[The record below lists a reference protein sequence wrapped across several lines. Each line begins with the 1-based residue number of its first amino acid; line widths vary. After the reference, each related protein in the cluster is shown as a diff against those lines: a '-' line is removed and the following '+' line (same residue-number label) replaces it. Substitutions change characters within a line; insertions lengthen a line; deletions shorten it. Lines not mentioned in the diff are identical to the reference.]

1 MILHWQRNSMAK
13 IIFTSRYFKNPKRS
27 NVGKLVKYI
36 GTREGIEKLPNGID
50 NSSATKKQQ
59 KLIESIVKNFP
70 YSKKYLEYRD
80 YENASTKSNSTEF
93 IDTFIERNADR
104 TDELKALVSYIAE
117 RPGVEKLGKHGLFS
131 QTDDKI
137 NIDSVAEEV
146 SNHNGI
152 VWTHVISLKRED
164 AERLGYNNADKWKK
178 QVRKNMIE
186 IARAHNIQPSDLK
199 WYAAFHNTTHH
210 PHIHLL
216 VYSKSGQG
224 YLTNKGI
231 EAMRSAFAN
240 DIFRNEQYKL
250 FEMQTRYR
258 DELKDSF
265 NELLEEVLDDCNY
278 IFEPS
283 QHLFNLILELRK
295 QLDNCKGKKV
305 YGYLPKKTKVIV
317 NEILTELMKDENLSA
332 LYDKWNEINNEKLSL
347 YYDNKNKIIP
357 IEENKEFRSIKN
369 KIIQAVLKM
378 DCHIPYQKWNYT
390 DNGMI
395 LSSVVSLLAD
405 MFNASAK
412 KKFDNINNQI
422 DRKQLSKE
430 QEKRLA
436 HGLKDLS
443 SDGSYNNDYEEEQG
457 PKIFM

>member
-1 MILHWQRNSMAK
+1 MAK
-13 IIFTSRYFKNPKRS
+13 IIFTSRYFRNPKRS
-27 NVGKLVKYI
+27 NVGKLVKYM
-36 GTREGIEKLPNGID
+36 GTREGVEKLPNGID
-50 NSSATKKQQ
+50 NSPATKNQQ
-59 KLIESIVKNFP
+59 RLINSITKNYP
-70 YSKKYLEYRD
+70 ESKKYIEYAD
-80 YENASTKSNSTEF
+80 YKNNSTKANATEF

-104 TDELKALVSYIAE
+104 AEELNALVTYIAE

-137 NIDSVAEEV
+137 DLDKAADEV

-186 IARAHNIQPSDLK
+186 IAKAHNIQPSDLQ
-199 WYAAFHNTTHH
+199 WYAAFHNTMHH

-231 EAMRSAFAN
+231 KSMRSAFGN

-250 FEMQTRYR
+250 FEKQTEYR
-258 DELKDSF
+258 NKLKAEFD
-265 NELLEEVLDDCNY
+265 ELLENVLDDCNY
-278 IFEPS
+278 CFEPS
-283 QHLFNLILELRK
+283 PQLFNLILELRT
-295 QLDNCKGKKV
+295 QLDNCNGKKI
-305 YGYLPKKTKVIV
+305 YGYLPKRIKDTV
-317 NEILTELMKDENLSA
+317 NNILTELMKDENLSE
-332 LYDKWNEINNEKLSL
+332 LYAKWNEINNQKLSL
-347 YYDNKNKIIP
+347 YYDNKNKFIP
-357 IEENKEFRSIKN
+357 IEDNKEFQSVKN
-369 KIIQAVLKM
+369 KIIEAVLNM
-378 DCHIPYQKWNYT
+378 NCNIPYQKWNYT

-395 LSSVVSLLAD
+395 LSSVMSILAD
-405 MFNASAK
+405 MFNTSANK
-412 KKFDNINNQI
+412 RFDNLNNQV

-436 HGLKDLS
+436 HGLKDIS
-443 SDGSYNNDYEEEQG
+443 SDGSYNEDYEQEQPIG
-457 PKIFM
+457 LIM

>member
-1 MILHWQRNSMAK
+1 MAK

-27 NVGKLVKYI
+27 NVGKLVKYM
-36 GTREGIEKLPNGID
+36 GTREGVEKLPNGID
-50 NSSATKKQQ
+50 NSPATKKQQ
-59 KLIESIVKNFP
+59 TLINSITKNYP
-70 YSKKYLEYRD
+70 ESKKYLEYKD
-80 YENASTKSNSTEF
+80 CENNSTKSNATEF

-104 TDELKALVSYIAE
+104 AEELKALVSYIAE
-117 RPGVEKLGKHGLFS
+117 RPSVEKLGNHGLFS

-137 NIDSVAEEV
+137 NLDEVAEEI
-146 SNHNGI
+146 SNHKGI

-186 IARAHNIQPSDLK
+186 IAKAHNIQPSDLQ

-231 EAMRSAFAN
+231 ESMRSAFGN

-250 FEMQTRYR
+250 FKQQTEYR
-258 DELKDSF
+258 EELKDSF
-265 NELLEEVLDDCNY
+265 DELLEEVLDDCNY

-283 QHLFNLILELRK
+283 PQLFNLILELRK

-305 YGYLPKKTKVIV
+305 YGYLPKKTKDIV
-317 NEILTELMKDENLSA
+317 NEILKEMMKDENLSE
-332 LYDKWNEINNEKLSL
+332 LYSKWNEINNEKLSL
-347 YYDNKNKIIP
+347 YYDNKNKSIP
-357 IEENKEFRSIKN
+357 IEDNKEFRSIKN
-369 KIIQAVLKM
+369 KIIQAVLNM
-378 DCHIPYQKWNYT
+378 NCNIPYAKWNYT

-405 MFNASAK
+405 MFNMSAK
-412 KKFDNINNQI
+412 KRFNNLNNQI
-422 DRKQLSKE
+422 DKKQLSKE

-443 SDGSYNNDYEEEQG
+443 SDGRYDNDYEEKQG
-457 PKIFM
+457 FGILM

>member
-1 MILHWQRNSMAK
+1 MAK
-13 IIFTSRYFKNPKRS
+13 IIFTSRYFRNPKRS
-27 NVGKLVKYI
+27 NVGKLVKYM
-36 GTREGIEKLPNGID
+36 GTREGVEKLPNGID
-50 NSSATKKQQ
+50 NSPATKNQQ
-59 KLIESIVKNFP
+59 RLINSITKNYP
-70 YSKKYLEYRD
+70 ESKKYIEYAD
-80 YENASTKSNSTEF
+80 YKNNSTKANATEF

-104 TDELKALVSYIAE
+104 AEELNALVTYIAE

-137 NIDSVAEEV
+137 DLDKAADEV

-178 QVRKNMIE
+178 EVRKNMIE
-186 IARAHNIQPSDLK
+186 IAKAHNIQPSDLQ

-231 EAMRSAFAN
+231 ESMRSAFGN

-250 FEMQTRYR
+250 FKQQTEYR
-258 DELKDSF
+258 EKLKDEFDELID
-265 NELLEEVLDDCNY
+265 EVFDDCNY

-283 QHLFNLILELRK
+283 PKLFNLILELRK

-305 YGYLPKKTKVIV
+305 YGYLPKKTKDIV
-317 NEILTELMKDENLSA
+317 NEILKELIKDENLSE
-332 LYDKWNEINNEKLSL
+332 LYFKWNEINNEKLSL
-347 YYDNKNKIIP
+347 YYDNKNKTIP
-357 IEENKEFRSIKN
+357 IEDNKEFRSIKN
-369 KIIQAVLKM
+369 KIIQAVLNM
-378 DCHIPYQKWNYT
+378 DCKIPYAKWNYS

-405 MFNASAK
+405 MFNTSAK
-412 KKFDNINNQI
+412 KRFDNLNNQM
-422 DRKQLSKE
+422 DRKQLLKE

-436 HGLKDLS
+436 HGLKDMPS
-443 SDGSYNNDYEEEQG
+443 NENNNDNYKQEQTIG
-457 PKIFM
+457 LIM

>member
-1 MILHWQRNSMAK
+1 MAK

-27 NVGKLVKYI
+27 NVGKLVKYM
-36 GTREGIEKLPNGID
+36 GTREGVEKLPNGID
-50 NSSATKKQQ
+50 NSPATKKQQ
-59 KLIESIVKNFP
+59 TLINSITKNYP
-70 YSKKYLEYRD
+70 ESKKYLEYKD
-80 YENASTKSNSTEF
+80 YENNSTKSNATEF

-104 TDELKALVSYIAE
+104 AEELKTLVSYIAE
-117 RPGVEKLGKHGLFS
+117 RPSVEKLGKHGLFS

-137 NIDSVAEEV
+137 NLDEVAEEI

-186 IARAHNIQPSDLK
+186 IAKAHNIQLSDLQ

-231 EAMRSAFAN
+231 ESMRSAFGN

-250 FEMQTRYR
+250 FKQQTEYR
-258 DELKDSF
+258 EELKDSF
-265 NELLEEVLDDCNY
+265 DELLEEVLDDCNY

-283 QHLFNLILELRK
+283 PQLFNLILELRK

-305 YGYLPKKTKVIV
+305 YGYLPKKTKDIV
-317 NEILTELMKDENLSA
+317 NEILKELMKDENLSA
-332 LYDKWNEINNEKLSL
+332 LYNKWNEINNEKLSL
-347 YYDNKNKIIP
+347 YYDNKSKSIP
-357 IEENKEFRSIKN
+357 IEDNKEFRSIKN
-369 KIIQAVLKM
+369 KIIQAVLNM
-378 DCHIPYQKWNYT
+378 NCNIPYARWNYT

-395 LSSVVSLLAD
+395 LSSVVSILAD
-405 MFNASAK
+405 MFNTSARK
-412 KKFDNINNQI
+412 RFTNLNNQI
-422 DRKQLSKE
+422 DKKQLSKE

-443 SDGSYNNDYEEEQG
+443 SDGNYNEDYEDQQG
-457 PKIFM
+457 FGILM

>member
-1 MILHWQRNSMAK
+1 MAK
-13 IIFTSRYFKNPKRS
+13 IILTSRYFKNPKRS
-27 NVGKLVKYI
+27 NIGKLVKYM
-36 GTREGIEKLPNGID
+36 GTREGVEKLPNGID
-50 NSSATKKQQ
+50 NSPATKSQQ
-59 KLIESIVKNFP
+59 RLIISITKNYP
-70 YSKKYLEYRD
+70 QVKKYIEFSD
-80 YENASTKSNSTEF
+80 YINNSTKSNATEF

-104 TDELKALVSYIAE
+104 AEELKAIVSYIAE
-117 RPGVEKLGKHGLFS
+117 RPGVEKIGKHGLFS

-178 QVRKNMIE
+178 EVRKNMIE
-186 IARAHNIQPSDLK
+186 IAKAHNIPPSDLK

-231 EAMRSAFAN
+231 ESMRSAFGNA
-240 DIFRNEQYKL
+240 IFRNEQYKL
-250 FEMQTRYR
+250 FKQQTEYR
-258 DELKDSF
+258 EELKNSF
-265 NELLEEVLDDCNY
+265 AELLEEVLDNCNY

-283 QHLFNLILELRK
+283 PHLFNLILELRK

-305 YGYLPKKTKVIV
+305 YGYLPKKTKVII

-332 LYDKWNEINNEKLSL
+332 FYDKWNEINNEKLSL
-347 YYDNKNKIIP
+347 YYDNKNKTIP
-357 IEENKEFRSIKN
+357 IEDNKEFRSIKN
-369 KIIQAVLKM
+369 KIIQAVLNM
-378 DCHIPYQKWNYT
+378 DCKIPYTKWNFT
-390 DNGMI
+390 NNGMI

-405 MFNASAK
+405 MFNISAK
-412 KKFDNINNQI
+412 RKFNNLNNQI

-443 SDGSYNNDYEEEQG
+443 SDGSYNNDFEEEQG
-457 PKIFM
+457 PKLFM

>member
-1 MILHWQRNSMAK
+1 MAK

-27 NVGKLVKYI
+27 NVGKLVKYM
-36 GTREGIEKLPNGID
+36 GTREGVEKLPNGID
-50 NSSATKKQQ
+50 NSPATKKQQ
-59 KLIESIVKNFP
+59 TLINSITKN
-70 YSKKYLEYRD
+70 YSESKKYLEYKD
-80 YENASTKSNSTEF
+80 YENNSTKSNATEF

-104 TDELKALVSYIAE
+104 VEELKALVSYIAE
-117 RPGVEKLGKHGLFS
+117 RPSVEKLGKHGLFS
-131 QTDDKI
+131 QSDDKI
-137 NIDSVAEEV
+137 DLDSVAEEV
-146 SNHNGI
+146 SNHKGI

-186 IARAHNIQPSDLK
+186 IAKAHNIQPSDLQ

-231 EAMRSAFAN
+231 ESMRSAFGN

-250 FEMQTRYR
+250 FKQQTEYR
-258 DELKDSF
+258 EELKDSF
-265 NELLEEVLDDCNY
+265 DELLEEVLDDCNY

-283 QHLFNLILELRK
+283 PQLFNLILELRK

-305 YGYLPKKTKVIV
+305 YGYLPKKTKDIV
-317 NEILTELMKDENLSA
+317 NEILKELMKDENLSK

-347 YYDNKNKIIP
+347 YYDNKNKSIP

-369 KIIQAVLKM
+369 KIIQAVLNM
-378 DCHIPYQKWNYT
+378 DCKIPYTKWNYT

-405 MFNASAK
+405 MFNISARK
-412 KKFDNINNQI
+412 RFTNLNNQV
-422 DRKQLSKE
+422 DKKQLSKE

-443 SDGSYNNDYEEEQG
+443 SDGNYNEDYEENQDFG
-457 PKIFM
+457 ILM

>member
-1 MILHWQRNSMAK
+1 MAK

-27 NVGKLVKYI
+27 NVGKLIKYM
-36 GTREGIEKLPNGID
+36 GTREGVEKLPNGID
-50 NSSATKKQQ
+50 NSPATKSQQ
-59 KLIESIVKNFP
+59 RLIDSIVKNYP

-80 YENASTKSNSTEF
+80 YENASTKSNATEF

-104 TDELKALVSYIAE
+104 AEELKALVSYIAE

-131 QTDDKI
+131 QTDDII

-186 IARAHNIQPSDLK
+186 IAKAHNIQLSDLQ

-231 EAMRSAFAN
+231 ETMRSAFGN

-250 FEMQTRYR
+250 FEMQAKYR
-258 DELKDSF
+258 NDLKESF

-283 QHLFNLILELRK
+283 PHLFNLILELRK

-305 YGYLPKKTKVIV
+305 YGYLPKKTKEIV
-317 NEILTELMKDENLSA
+317 NEILKELMKNDNLSD
-332 LYDKWNEINNEKLSL
+332 LYSKWNEINNEKLSL
-347 YYDNKNKIIP
+347 YYDNKNKTIP

-369 KIIQAVLKM
+369 KIIQAVLNM
-378 DCHIPYQKWNYT
+378 DCRIPYTKWNCT

-395 LSSVVSLLAD
+395 LSSVMSILAD
-405 MFNASAK
+405 MFSISAK
-412 KKFDNINNQI
+412 KRFDNLSNQV

-436 HGLKDLS
+436 HGLKDSS
-443 SDGSYNNDYEEEQG
+443 SDGNYNDDYEQEGSQ
-457 PKIFM
+457 ISM

>member
-1 MILHWQRNSMAK
+1 MVK

-27 NVGKLVKYI
+27 NVGKLVKYM
-36 GTREGIEKLPNGID
+36 GTREGVEKLPNGID
-50 NSSATKKQQ
+50 NSPATKKQQ
-59 KLIESIVKNFP
+59 NLVQSIIKHYP
-70 YSKKYLEYRD
+70 ESKKYLEYKD
-80 YENASTKSNSTEF
+80 YENNSTKSNATEF

-104 TDELKALVSYIAE
+104 AEELNALVIYIAE

-137 NIDSVAEEV
+137 DLDKVADEV

-186 IARAHNIQPSDLK
+186 IAKAHNIQPSDLQ

-231 EAMRSAFAN
+231 ESMRSAFGN

-250 FEMQTRYR
+250 FKQQTEYR
-258 DELKDSF
+258 NKLKDEF
-265 NELLEEVLDDCNY
+265 DNLLEEVLDDCNY
-278 IFEPS
+278 IFETSP
-283 QHLFNLILELRK
+283 QLFNLILELRK
-295 QLDNCKGKKV
+295 QLDNCNGKKI
-305 YGYLPKKTKVIV
+305 YGYLPKQVKNTV
-317 NEILTELMKDENLSA
+317 NNILIELMKDENLSE
-332 LYDKWNEINNEKLSL
+332 LYSKWNEINNQKLSL
-347 YYDNKNKIIP
+347 YYDNKNKFIP
-357 IEENKEFRSIKN
+357 IEDNKEFRSIKN
-369 KIIQAVLKM
+369 KIIDAVLNM
-378 DCHIPYQKWNYT
+378 NCNIPYARWNYT
-390 DNGMI
+390 DNGMV
-395 LSSVVSLLAD
+395 LSSVVSILAD
-405 MFNASAK
+405 MFNTSAK
-412 KKFDNINNQI
+412 KRFDNLNNQV

-436 HGLKDLS
+436 HGLKDIS
-443 SDGSYNNDYEEEQG
+443 SDGSYNEDYEQEQPIG
-457 PKIFM
+457 LIM

>member
-1 MILHWQRNSMAK
+1 MIWQRSAMAK

-27 NVGKLVKYI
+27 NVGKLVKYM
-36 GTREGIEKLPNGID
+36 GTREGVEKLPNGID
-50 NSSATKKQQ
+50 NSPATKKQQ
-59 KLIESIVKNFP
+59 NLVQSIVKNYP
-70 YSKKYLEYRD
+70 ESKKCLEYKD
-80 YENASTKSNSTEF
+80 YENHSTKLNATEF

-104 TDELKALVSYIAE
+104 AEELKALVSYIAD
-117 RPGVEKLGKHGLFS
+117 RPSVEKLGKHGLFS
-131 QTDDKI
+131 QSDDKI
-137 NIDSVAEEV
+137 NLDSVAEEI

-186 IARAHNIQPSDLK
+186 IAKAHNIQPSDLQ

-231 EAMRSAFAN
+231 ESMRSAFGN

-250 FEMQTRYR
+250 FKQQTEYR
-258 DELKDSF
+258 KELKDSF
-265 NELLEEVLDDCNY
+265 DELLEEVLDDCNY

-283 QHLFNLILELRK
+283 KQLFNLILELRK
-295 QLDNCKGKKV
+295 QLDTCKGKKV
-305 YGYLPKKTKVIV
+305 YGYLPKKAKDIV
-317 NEILTELMKDENLSA
+317 NEILKELMKDNNLSA

-347 YYDNKNKIIP
+347 YYDNKNKSIP
-357 IEENKEFRSIKN
+357 IEDNKEFRSIKN
-369 KIIQAVLKM
+369 KIIQTVLNM
-378 DCHIPYQKWNYT
+378 DCKIPYAKWNYT

-405 MFNASAK
+405 MFNMSAK
-412 KKFDNINNQI
+412 KRFNNLNNQI
-422 DRKQLSKE
+422 DKKQLSKE

-443 SDGSYNNDYEEEQG
+443 SDGSYNEDYEENQG
-457 PKIFM
+457 PNLFM

>member
-1 MILHWQRNSMAK
+1 MIWQRSAMAK
-13 IIFTSRYFKNPKRS
+13 IIFTSRYFKNPKHS
-27 NVGKLVKYI
+27 NVGKLVKYM
-36 GTREGIEKLPNGID
+36 GTREGVEKLPNGID
-50 NSSATKKQQ
+50 NNPATKKQQ
-59 KLIESIVKNFP
+59 TLINSITKNYP
-70 YSKKYLEYRD
+70 EAKKYLEYKD
-80 YENASTKSNSTEF
+80 FENNSTKANATEF

-104 TDELKALVSYIAE
+104 AEELKALVSYIAE

-137 NIDSVAEEV
+137 NLDEVASEI

-164 AERLGYNNADKWKK
+164 AERLGYNNADRWKK

-186 IARAHNIQPSDLK
+186 IAKAHNIQPSDLQ

-231 EAMRSAFAN
+231 ESMRSAFGN
-240 DIFRNEQYKL
+240 DIFRNEQFKL
-250 FEMQTRYR
+250 FKQQTEYR
-258 DELKDSF
+258 EELKDSF
-265 NELLEEVLDDCNY
+265 DELLEEVLDDCNY

-283 QHLFNLILELRK
+283 PQLFNLILELRK

-305 YGYLPKKTKVIV
+305 YGYLPKKIKDIV
-317 NEILTELMKDENLSA
+317 NEILKELMKDENLSE
-332 LYDKWNEINNEKLSL
+332 LYSKWNEINNEKLSL
-347 YYDNKNKIIP
+347 YYDNKNKTIP
-357 IEENKEFRSIKN
+357 IEDNKEFRSIKN
-369 KIIQAVLKM
+369 KIIQAVLNM
-378 DCHIPYQKWNYT
+378 NCNIPYAKWNYT

-395 LSSVVSLLAD
+395 LSSVVSILAD
-405 MFNASAK
+405 MFNTSARK
-412 KKFDNINNQI
+412 RFTNLNNQI
-422 DRKQLSKE
+422 DKKQLSKE

-443 SDGSYNNDYEEEQG
+443 SDGNYNEDYEDQQG
-457 PKIFM
+457 FGILM

>member
-1 MILHWQRNSMAK
+1 MAK
-13 IIFTSRYFKNPKRS
+13 LILTSRYFRNPKRS
-27 NVGKLVKYI
+27 NVGKLVKYM
-36 GTREGIEKLPNGID
+36 GTREGVEKLPNGID
-50 NSSATKKQQ
+50 NSPATKKQQ
-59 KLIESIVKNFP
+59 DLVQSIVKNYP
-70 YSKKYLEYRD
+70 ESKKYLEYKD
-80 YENASTKSNSTEF
+80 YESKQTKSNATEF

-104 TDELKALVSYIAE
+104 TEELKALVSYIAE
-117 RPGVEKLGKHGLFS
+117 RPGVEKLSKHGLFS

-137 NIDSVAEEV
+137 NLDQVADEV
-146 SNHNGI
+146 ANHKGI

-164 AERLGYNNADKWKK
+164 AERLGYNNADRWKK

-186 IARAHNIQPSDLK
+186 IAKAHNIQPSDLQ

-231 EAMRSAFAN
+231 ESMRSAFGN

-250 FEMQTRYR
+250 FKQQTEYR
-258 DELKDSF
+258 NKLKDEF
-265 NELLEEVLDDCNY
+265 DELLEE
-278 IFEPS
+278 I
-283 QHLFNLILELRK
+283 
-295 QLDNCKGKKV
+295 
-305 YGYLPKKTKVIV
+305 
-317 NEILTELMKDENLSA
+317 MKDENLSA

-347 YYDNKNKIIP
+347 YYDNKNKSIP
-357 IEENKEFRSIKN
+357 IEDNKEFRSIKN
-369 KIIQAVLKM
+369 KIIQAVLNM
-378 DCHIPYQKWNYT
+378 NGNIPYQKWHYT

-405 MFNASAK
+405 MFNTSAK
-412 KKFDNINNQI
+412 KRFDNLNNQI

-443 SDGSYNNDYEEEQG
+443 SDGSYNDNYEKEQSFG
-457 PKIFM
+457 LTM

>member
-1 MILHWQRNSMAK
+1 MAK

-27 NVGKLVKYI
+27 NVGKLIKYM
-36 GTREGIEKLPNGID
+36 GTREGVEKLPSGID
-50 NSSATKKQQ
+50 NSPATKSQQ
-59 KLIESIVKNFP
+59 RLINSITKNYP
-70 YSKKYLEYRD
+70 KAKKYIEFVD
-80 YENASTKSNSTEF
+80 YKRKPTKSNATEF

-146 SNHNGI
+146 SNHDGI

-186 IARAHNIQPSDLK
+186 IAKAHNIQPSDLQ

-231 EAMRSAFAN
+231 ESMRSTFGN

-250 FEMQTRYR
+250 FEMQTKYR
-258 DELKDSF
+258 DELKDSYD
-265 NELLEEVLDDCNY
+265 ELLEEVLDDCNY

-283 QHLFNLILELRK
+283 PKLFNLILELRN

-305 YGYLPKKTKVIV
+305 YGYLPKKTKNTV
-317 NEILTELMKDENLSA
+317 NNILIELMKDENLSE
-332 LYDKWNEINNEKLSL
+332 LYSKWNEINNEKLSL
-347 YYDNKNKIIP
+347 YYDNKNKTIP

-369 KIIQAVLKM
+369 KIIQAVLNM
-378 DCHIPYQKWNYT
+378 DCNHGYNYWNYT

-395 LSSVVSLLAD
+395 LSSVVRLLAD
-405 MFNASAK
+405 MFNISAK
-412 KKFDNINNQI
+412 KRFDNLNNQI

-430 QEKRLA
+430 QDKRLA

-443 SDGSYNNDYEEEQG
+443 SDGNYNEDYEQEPGTQL
-457 PKIFM
+457 FM

>member
-1 MILHWQRNSMAK
+1 MAK

-27 NVGKLVKYI
+27 NVGKLVKYM
-36 GTREGIEKLPNGID
+36 GTREGVEKLPNGID
-50 NSSATKKQQ
+50 NSPATKKQQ
-59 KLIESIVKNFP
+59 TLINSITKNYP
-70 YSKKYLEYRD
+70 ESKKYLEYKD
-80 YENASTKSNSTEF
+80 YENNSTKSNATEF

-104 TDELKALVSYIAE
+104 AEELKTLVSYIAE
-117 RPGVEKLGKHGLFS
+117 RPSVEKLRKHGLFS

-137 NIDSVAEEV
+137 NLDEVAEEI

-186 IARAHNIQPSDLK
+186 IAKAHNIQLSDLQ

-231 EAMRSAFAN
+231 ESMRSAFGN

-250 FEMQTRYR
+250 FKQQTEYR
-258 DELKDSF
+258 EELKDSF
-265 NELLEEVLDDCNY
+265 DELLEEVLDDCNY

-283 QHLFNLILELRK
+283 PQLFNLILELRK

-305 YGYLPKKTKVIV
+305 YGYLPKKTKDIV
-317 NEILTELMKDENLSA
+317 NEILKELMKDENLSA
-332 LYDKWNEINNEKLSL
+332 LYNKWNEINNEKLSL
-347 YYDNKNKIIP
+347 YYDNKSKSIP
-357 IEENKEFRSIKN
+357 IEDNKEFRSIKN
-369 KIIQAVLKM
+369 KIIQAVLNM
-378 DCHIPYQKWNYT
+378 NCNIPYARWNYT

-395 LSSVVSLLAD
+395 LSSVVSILAD
-405 MFNASAK
+405 MFNTSARK
-412 KKFDNINNQI
+412 RFTNLNNQI
-422 DRKQLSKE
+422 DKKQLSKE

-443 SDGSYNNDYEEEQG
+443 FDGNYNEDYEDQQG
-457 PKIFM
+457 FGILM

>member
-1 MILHWQRNSMAK
+1 MAK

-27 NVGKLVKYI
+27 NVGKLVKYM
-36 GTREGIEKLPNGID
+36 GTREGVEKLPNGID
-50 NSSATKKQQ
+50 NNPATKKQQ
-59 KLIESIVKNFP
+59 NLVQSIVKNYP
-70 YSKKYLEYRD
+70 ESKKYLEYKDFKNR
-80 YENASTKSNSTEF
+80 STKSNATEF
-93 IDTFIERNADR
+93 IDTFIERNADKAE
-104 TDELKALVSYIAE
+104 ELKALVSYIAE

-137 NIDSVAEEV
+137 NLDKVADEI
-146 SNHNGI
+146 SNHKGI

-164 AERLGYNNADKWKK
+164 AERLGYNSADKWKK

-186 IARAHNIQPSDLK
+186 IAKAHNIQPSDLQ

-210 PHIHLL
+210 PHIHLI

-231 EAMRSAFAN
+231 ESMRSAFGN

-250 FEMQTRYR
+250 FKQQTEYR
-258 DELKDSF
+258 NKLKDEF
-265 NELLEEVLDDCNY
+265 DELLEEVINDCNY

-283 QHLFNLILELRK
+283 PQLFNLILELRK

-305 YGYLPKKTKVIV
+305 YGYLPKKTKDIV
-317 NEILTELMKDENLSA
+317 NEILKELMKNENLSA

-347 YYDNKNKIIP
+347 YYDNKNKSIP
-357 IEENKEFRSIKN
+357 IEDNKKFRSIKN
-369 KIIQAVLKM
+369 KIIQAVLNMNCK
-378 DCHIPYQKWNYT
+378 IPYAKWNYT
-390 DNGMI
+390 DNGI
-395 LSSVVSLLAD
+395 LLSNVVSLLAE
-405 MFNASAK
+405 MFNLSAK
-412 KKFDNINNQI
+412 KRFTNLNNQV

-443 SDGSYNNDYEEEQG
+443 SDGSYNEEYEEEQG
-457 PKIFM
+457 PKLFM

>member
-1 MILHWQRNSMAK
+1 MAK

-27 NVGKLVKYI
+27 NVGKLVKYM
-36 GTREGIEKLPNGID
+36 GTREGVEKLPNGID
-50 NSSATKKQQ
+50 NSPATKKQQ
-59 KLIESIVKNFP
+59 TLINSITKNYP
-70 YSKKYLEYRD
+70 ESKKYLEYKD
-80 YENASTKSNSTEF
+80 YENNSTKSNATEF

-104 TDELKALVSYIAE
+104 AEELKTLVSYIAE
-117 RPGVEKLGKHGLFS
+117 RPSVEKLGKHGLFS

-137 NIDSVAEEV
+137 NLDEVAEEI

-186 IARAHNIQPSDLK
+186 IAKAHNIQLSDLQ

-231 EAMRSAFAN
+231 ESMRSAFGN

-250 FEMQTRYR
+250 FKQQTEYR
-258 DELKDSF
+258 EELKDSF
-265 NELLEEVLDDCNY
+265 DELLEEVLDDCNY

-283 QHLFNLILELRK
+283 PQLFNLILELRK

-305 YGYLPKKTKVIV
+305 YGYLPKKTKDIV
-317 NEILTELMKDENLSA
+317 NEILKELMKDENLSA
-332 LYDKWNEINNEKLSL
+332 LYNKWNEINNEKLSL
-347 YYDNKNKIIP
+347 YYDNKSKSIP
-357 IEENKEFRSIKN
+357 IEDNKEFRSIKN
-369 KIIQAVLKM
+369 KIIQAVLNMNCK
-378 DCHIPYQKWNYT
+378 IPYTKWNYT
-390 DNGMI
+390 DNGLI

-405 MFNASAK
+405 MFNTSARK
-412 KKFDNINNQI
+412 RFTNLNNQI
-422 DRKQLSKE
+422 DKKQLSKE

-443 SDGSYNNDYEEEQG
+443 SGGNYNKDYDQDQG
-457 PKIFM
+457 IGILM